1 MNTNL
6 KENITTDTNAE
17 SNTDANANAG
27 ITYVLASG
35 SPRRIEMMHFHGYDP
50 VICPADIDENIPLYH
65 GMKETVMFLALKK
78 AQSVLEMCKNGSVP
92 LQVELELTNLELAKS
107 SETSETPESLESSN
121 CNKSKNVVIIGSD
134 TIVYKDEIMGKPE
147 DKDDAFRMLSALRN
161 DVHYVVT
168 GVALLAAKATDRIV
182 DTSENS
188 ETLAPSTYVT
198 PEQKYEFT
206 YGKVFA
212 EVTKVYVGDF
222 TDEELT
228 AYVNTDEPYDKAGGY
243 AIQGA
248 FGKYIDHI
256 EGDYDNV
263 VGFPWARI
271 EEELAKLKMQISD

>member
-6 KENITTDTNAE
+6 KENINSDANTK
-17 SNTDANANAG
+17 SNTDANANVG

-35 SPRRIEMMHFHGYDP
+35 SPRRIEMMHSHGYDP
-50 VICPADIDENIPLYH
+50 IICPADIDENIPLYH

-78 AQSVLEMCKNGSVP
+78 AQSVLEMCKNGNVP
-92 LQVELELTNLELAKS
+92 LQANLESAKS

-121 CNKSKNVVIIGSD
+121 RDKSKSIVIIGSD

-168 GVALLAAKATDRIV
+168 GVALLAANATDGIV
-182 DTSENS
+182 AAPENS
-188 ETLAPSTYVT
+188 EAHAPAAGVN

-206 YGKVFA
+206 CGKVFA